1 MQKVKGMQETLEM
14 QRDLKEIK
22 RRVCIII
29 PTLNEEKNI
38 GDTIDE
44 FRQEGFENIFV
55 IDGRSTDKTVE
66 IAKSKGVRVE
76 IQTGKGKGQAVAE
89 ALKLVD
95 GDIAILVDGDGTYSA
110 KDAEKL
116 LEPIVRG
123 IADHVVGN
131 RFAGYEKGA
140 FTKLNL
146 LGNKL
151 LNFVFR
157 VTYGVELYDILSG
170 YRALTKDLYKS
181 VELRKRGFE
190 VETELTVETIAK
202 GFRIMEVPI
211 SYRKRGGATKL
222 NPFRDG
228 ARIASTI
235 YNLLARYSPGRYL
248 YFFGT
253 FLILLGLFTGVY
265 TVLEWFKHITHQLLA
280 ILTALLIITGM
291 QIIIFGV
298 ISDFVFRG
306 NAEIRR
312 ELVSLRSEIR
322 RVCERDSGE
331 IKRNRIG

>member
-1 MQKVKGMQETLEM
+1 MQEM
-14 QRDLKEIK
+14 QSNSKEVK
-22 RRVCIII
+22 SRACIII

-38 GDTIDE
+38 GSTIDE
-44 FRQEGFENIFV
+44 FRQEGFEKIFV

-66 IAKSKGVRVE
+66 IAKSKGARVE

-89 ALKLVD
+89 AFRLVD
-95 GDIAILVDGDGTYSA
+95 EEIVILVDGDGTYSA
-110 KDAEKL
+110 RDAGKL
-116 LEPIVRG
+116 LEPIAKG

-131 RFAGYEKGA
+131 RFASYEKGA

-170 YRALTKDLYKS
+170 YRALTRDLYKS

-211 SYRKRGGATKL
+211 SYRRRGGVTKL
-222 NPFRDG
+222 SPLRDG

-248 YFFGT
+248 YFFGA
-253 FLILLGLFTGVY
+253 FLIVLGFLTGIFTVY
-265 TVLEWFKHITHQLLA
+265 EWFRHITHQLLA

-322 RVCERDSGE
+322 KMGE
-331 IKRNRIG
+331 QRSEEVEDGSKVSSVNSVKS

>member
-1 MQKVKGMQETLEM
+1 M
-14 QRDLKEIK
+14 RDSIHDLKD
-22 RRVCIII
+22 RVCVVI
-29 PTLNEEKNI
+29 PTLNEERNI
-38 GDTIDE
+38 GSTIDE
-44 FRQEGFENIFV
+44 FRQEGFEKIFV

-66 IAKSKGVRVE
+66 IAKSKGVKVE

-89 ALKLVD
+89 AFEMVD
-95 GDIAILVDGDGTYSA
+95 DDVIILVDGDGTYPA

-116 LEPIVRG
+116 LEPIAKG

-131 RFAGYEKGA
+131 RFSSYERGA

-170 YRALTKDLYKS
+170 YRALVKDLYKS
-181 VELRKRGFE
+181 VNLRKTGFE

-211 SYRKRGGATKL
+211 NYRKRGGVTKL
-222 NPFRDG
+222 SPIKDG
-228 ARIASTI
+228 VRIASTI

-248 YFFGT
+248 YFLGA
-253 FLILLGLFTGVY
+253 FLILLGFFTGIFTVY
-265 TVLEWFKHITHQLLA
+265 EWFKRITHQLLA

-298 ISDFVFRG
+298 ISDFVFKG
-306 NAEIRR
+306 NSEIRR
-312 ELVSLRSEIR
+312 ELISLRSEIR
-322 RVCERDSGE
+322 KMREQRSGKVKE
-331 IKRNRIG
+331 EVREK